1 MKQHGQRQ
9 RRMGNTPGYVYQSI
23 IKEKELL
30 CFKGGDL
37 QYLYNV
43 SKGDNERF
51 GQSSTSYT
59 YTGVFD
65 LYVYV
70 KHNTHNISILY
81 GFHIPCSPLGIIK
94 RMIQYLSGRKDTMI
108 TKVVF
113 PGQSLFIALWRW

>member
-1 MKQHGQRQ
+1 MKRHGQRQ

-65 LYVYV
+65 LFVYV
-70 KHNTHNISILY
+70 KHTHNISIIY
-81 GFHIPCSPLGIIK
+81 GSHISCPPLGIIK
-94 RMIQYLSGRKDTMI
+94 RVIQYLPGRKDTMI

-113 PGQSLFIALWRW
+113 PGQSLFMALWRC